1 MSSRF
6 QGRMREA
13 YNAMS
18 ERVLHLMQSD
28 AHGVSQGEVRQS
40 LESAMLQA
48 REWVMTAKELTHE
61 EADDLA
67 ATLRHEVDELS
78 NTLVAAEEEFEDWVE
93 TDLLFAEHRAV
104 ECMLLAADP
113 TTRDLMRLKEMWGS
127 RWRNFCG
134 RAIRWQRGRMN
145 ASIAV
150 RCCIWMPSK
159 ACCRLVLHVLEA
171 SIGGCVRR
179 SCSARFPKQKYPI
192 RSITRSAM
200 RRR

>member
-1 MSSRF
+1 MASHF
-6 QGRMREA
+6 QGRLREA

-40 LESAMLQA
+40 LESALLQA

-113 TTRDLMRLKEMWGS
+113 TTRDLMRLKEMWAEQMAQLLRAGDMVAAGAYECVD
-127 RWRNFCG
+127 CG
-134 RAIRWQRGRMN
+134 E
-145 ASIAV
+145 
-150 RCCIWMPSK
+150 
-159 ACCRLVLHVLEA
+159 VLHLDAEQSVLPPCPA
-171 SIGGCVRR
+171 CAGSVYRR
-179 SCSARFPKQKYPI
+179 L
-192 RSITRSAM
+192 RSVVM
-200 RRR
+200 